1 MPWNIRK
8 TSSCPPSK
16 PYGII
21 KEGESKARWCHS
33 SKASAENQRRA
44 LHAQEGK
51 SMSDET
57 KTVEQKDQ
65 DDKALGPYAP
75 LHGATSFNEAEE
87 LQHVE
92 MINREIHRLN
102 WTFQDLVSN
111 VLDDDEIPDKP
122 AAITALVAEYSQRL
136 VAIPQE
142 APKKGFFKSI
152 ADFFGRKEVDPYEL
166 TDGTEEKRTGPAMKR
181 EANIDF
187 PARDYAY
194 VPDPQRPAT
203 WKLRLTESPGKVSIR
218 QLGKA
223 AKALSTGGF
232 GGKKLNLPPA
242 VLSSVKRRIRQE
254 YRKLGVAEKDIPA
267 AVKIDDAQPRQK
279 STFFVLKD
287 NNNEYRWF
295 SVYSNNY
302 RDDDTPPEIIT
313 EASHKT
319 FVKAVDEGVF
329 PMPELWIWHYDHPVG
344 DADWLDFTSGGLA
357 LASGTFR
364 KGYEETA
371 EKLAKYPEP
380 LLTSHGMPTQ
390 YLVRD
395 QDDPSIIWFHVT
407 KEISPLPA
415 WAAANKLTG
424 FVVLSKEQE
433 MAISDEKQ
441 SMLRNVLP
449 EGLFDELNTAVEA
462 AEGKAAE
469 EDRESKEAT
478 EAEADTEDK
487 ETPEAD
493 EPQYVTAEEIAEAL
507 GEVLN
512 PMVKGLS
519 ALTERLAG
527 LEATVKEIQVAEKAK
542 EDEAKEETPRSSV
555 LAELL
560 AGQLSPV
567 AQVKEG
573 EKTPGPK
580 ETPPPQDGTGLPFI
594 DQLIANSQGA
604 GG

>member
-1 MPWNIRK
+1 MDP
-8 TSSCPPSK
+8 
-16 PYGII
+16 
-21 KEGESKARWCHS
+21 
-33 SKASAENQRRA
+33 
-44 LHAQEGK
+44 
-51 SMSDET
+51 DET
-57 KTVEQKDQ
+57 KTVENKDEQ

-92 MINREIHRLN
+92 IINSEIRRLN
-102 WTFQDLVSN
+102 WTFQDLVAN
-111 VLDDDEIPDKP
+111 VLDDDEINDKP
-122 AAITALVAEYSQRL
+122 AAITALVQEYSQRL
-136 VAIPQE
+136 SAVPQE

-152 ADFFGRKEVDPYEL
+152 AEFFGKKEVDPYEL
-166 TDGTEEKRTGPAMKR
+166 KDGTEEKRTGPAMKR

-218 QLGKA
+218 ALGKA

-254 YRKLGVAEKDIPA
+254 YRKLGVSEKDIPA

-287 NNNEYRWF
+287 NTGSYRWF

-302 RDDDTPPEIIT
+302 RDDDNPPEIIS
-313 EASHKT
+313 EASHRAFT
-319 FVKAVDEGVF
+319 KAVDEGVF

-344 DADWLDFTSGGLA
+344 DADWLDFTDGGLA

-364 KGYEETA
+364 KGYESTA
-371 EKLAKYPEP
+371 KKLANYDEP

-424 FVVLSKEQE
+424 FVVLSKEQD
-433 MAISDEKQ
+433 MPISDEKQ

-449 EGLFDELNTAVEA
+449 EGLFDDLNSAVAA
-462 AEGKAAE
+462 AEGKATE

-478 EAEADTEDK
+478 DAEADTETKD
-487 ETPEAD
+487 TPEAD
-493 EPQYVTAEEIAEAL
+493 EPQYVTAVEIAEAL

-512 PMVKGLS
+512 PLLKAVS
-519 ALTERLAG
+519 FLTERQAG
-527 LEATVKEIQVAEKAK
+527 LEATVKELQVAEQTK
-542 EDEAKEETPRSSV
+542 EEQTKEETPRSSA

-560 AGQLSPV
+560 AGQLAP
-567 AQVKEG
+567 AAEVKEG
-573 EKTPGPK
+573 EDTPAPK
-580 ETPPPQDGTGLPFI
+580 ETPAPVDGTGLPFI
-594 DQLIANSQGA
+594 DQLIATSQGQ